1 LDSSN
6 RVVCDAK
13 LLLLLIDLLW
23 ALNLHIRCHDDED
36 HDDDDDVTA
45 LCLPAVVAGLRSLA
59 CVRNAV
65 VAIVDTSD
73 LCARADAEM

>member
-1 LDSSN
+1 MVSSN
-6 RVVCDAK
+6 RAVCDAK

-23 ALNLHIRCHDDED
+23 ALNLHIRCDDED
-36 HDDDDDVTA
+36 DDDDDDVTA

-59 CVRNAV
+59 CLRNAV